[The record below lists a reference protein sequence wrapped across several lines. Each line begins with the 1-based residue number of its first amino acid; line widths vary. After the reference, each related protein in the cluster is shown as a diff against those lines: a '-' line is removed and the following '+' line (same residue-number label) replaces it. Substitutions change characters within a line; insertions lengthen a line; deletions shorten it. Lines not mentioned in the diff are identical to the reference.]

1 MGLTLASCVR
11 LELTFLAHV
20 EELVEDAFY
29 FLREIQAEPHE
40 KYKRGQ

>member
-1 MGLTLASCVR
+1 MGLTLASCAR
-11 LELTFLAHV
+11 LKLTFLAHD
-20 EELVEDAFY
+20 EELGEDAFD

>member
-1 MGLTLASCVR
+1 MGLTLACSVR
-11 LELTFLAHV
+11 LELTFLAHD